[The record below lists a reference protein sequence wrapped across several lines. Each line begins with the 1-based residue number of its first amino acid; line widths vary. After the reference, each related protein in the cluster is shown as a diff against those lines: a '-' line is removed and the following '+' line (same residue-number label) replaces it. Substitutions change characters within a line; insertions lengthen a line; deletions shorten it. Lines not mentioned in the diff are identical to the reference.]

1 VVAHDGVSVVAL
13 AEYFVACQRVVPG
26 ITMEGGRAR
35 SWWWPLPAASDRDL
49 IRSLVGSSSLD
60 DHRAAS
66 QSLAEAVDHLVRQR
80 LLNGATPNLVGQAIL
95 PPEENGPKASTEPTT
110 KRKRSAKVA
119 GRTVSQ
125 AWLEAL
131 GNAAD
136 PYLSWPKGASP
147 NRELQALV
155 DQVQSWVRNGAA
167 SQTRARVVLRLR
179 EPGTSAEADSLEQV
193 TLAKGTEDD
202 LWQIDVLVQDSEEPS
217 IVVDAAMLWEAESP
231 FAPTA
236 ISELLEGLGKA
247 VRIAPELSGLLD
259 SARAS
264 TVAVSSETALQF
276 VQTRLVALTD
286 ADVGVRLP
294 GWWSRRERLR
304 LRAKVKTKKS
314 RSAGSS
320 SMRGGFG
327 FDQLVAFE
335 WEAALG
341 GRKLSAAE
349 LRSLTDAAANKRSLV
364 QVRGEWVELD
374 PADLAAI
381 AKLVGTKGEATAS
394 ELLRA
399 GLGLGLD
406 GLAPP
411 EIRAELDGLDV
422 VADGWMGELL
432 DGALHSSVAPIDDP
446 VGFHGVLRPYQQ
458 RGAGW
463 MVFLGQLGLGACLAD
478 DMGLG
483 KTAQLIAT
491 MLADPLPDPTL
502 VVCPVSVLG
511 NWQRELERFAP
522 SLRVKVHHGADRLRF
537 EDVQLAAIPH
547 GGSADVTDKH
557 TDKNTD
563 YVPGPP
569 SEGPFGSALGDYR
582 AEADVVLTTY
592 SLVPRD
598 LALLQS
604 VRWGRMVLDEA
615 QQVKN
620 PGTAQTKAIRQ
631 LNVDRRVALTG
642 TPVENRLAELW
653 SLMHVLNPGLLGTA
667 AEFKRNFAL
676 PIERDHDQAATDLL
690 RRVTSPFV
698 LRRLKTDKSIID
710 DLPDKIET
718 TEHCP
723 LTKEQASLYRAV
735 VDDLLEKTESAEGI
749 GRRGLVLAGIT
760 KLKQVCNHPAHFG
773 RDGSALPGRSGKL
786 DRVEELLD
794 EIIEAGDKVLCFT
807 QFAEWGELLVPHL
820 AKRYG
825 REPLWLHGGVR
836 RGLRDG
842 MVEQFQEPSGPP
854 IFLLS
859 LKAGGTGLNLTAASH
874 VIHLDRW
881 WNPAVENQATDRAF
895 RIGQKRTV
903 LVHKLVSTGTIEE
916 RIDEMINS
924 KRALADAVVGTGE
937 QWITELDTNELRNV
951 ISLRDQSYEG

>member
-1 VVAHDGVSVVAL
+1 MVAQQGASVSAL
-13 AEYFVACQRVVPG
+13 AEYFVASQRIVPG
-26 ITMEGGRAR
+26 ITLEDERAR

-49 IRSLVGSSSLD
+49 IRSLISSGSFD
-60 DHRAAS
+60 DHRVAA
-66 QSLAEAVDHLVRQR
+66 QSLAEAVDLLVRQR
-80 LLNGATPNLVGQAIL
+80 LKSGAQ
-95 PPEENGPKASTEPTT
+95 PEISTHETGDRENQNEPKASAGPKT
-110 KRKRSAKVA
+110 KTKAKAKRSEKAP
-119 GRTVSQ
+119 GRLVSQ

-131 GNAAD
+131 RDVGD
-136 PYLSWPKGASP
+136 PYVNWPKDASSL
-147 NRELQALV
+147 RELQALV

-179 EPGTSAEADSLEQV
+179 EPGSSAESLDQV
-193 TLAKGTEDD
+193 AVATTAKDD

-217 IVVDAAMLWEAESP
+217 LVVDAPILWEAESP
-231 FAPTA
+231 FAPVA

-264 TVAVSSETALQF
+264 ALSLSSETALQF
-276 VQTRLVALTD
+276 VRTRLEALTD
-286 ADVGVRLP
+286 AGVGVRLP

-314 RSAGSS
+314 RSGGSS
-320 SMRGGFG
+320 AVKGGFG

-341 GRKLSAAE
+341 GRKISAAE

-374 PADLAAI
+374 SADMAAI

-399 GLGLGLD
+399 GLGLD
-406 GLAPP
+406 GLATP
-411 EIRAELDGLDV
+411 EMRAELGGIDV

-446 VGFHGVLRPYQQ
+446 VGFLGVLRPYQQ

-537 EDVQLAAIPH
+537 EDVQIEAIPAAV
-547 GGSADVTDKH
+547 STTANNKR
-557 TDKNTD
+557 TD
-563 YVPGPP
+563 YSFESA
-569 SEGPFGSALGDYR
+569 SESRVGIALGDYR

-598 LALLQS
+598 LELLQS

-642 TPVENRLAELW
+642 TPVENRLGDLW

-667 AEFKRNFAL
+667 AEFKKNFAL

-690 RRVTSPFV
+690 RRITSPFV

-735 VDDLLEKTESAEGI
+735 VDDLLEQTEFAEGI

-773 RDGSALPGRSGKL
+773 RDGSSLSGRSGKL

-924 KRALADAVVGTGE
+924 KRALADSVVGTGE
-937 QWITELDTNELRNV
+937 QWITELDTDELRNV
-951 ISLRDQSYEG
+951 ISLRDHSDEG